1 MSYTAKG
8 FLFKKFDTEQKTD
21 KFSIR
26 QFVVK
31 IETKNKNYPEYV
43 PFQLMNDRC
52 ELIDNIEEGTEVEVS
67 FDIKGREW
75 QGKYFGSLA
84 AWKCV
89 STNILSKNSKAQT
102 ESSVSDDNGNL
113 PF

>member
-8 FLFKKFDTEQKTD
+8 FLVKKFDTEQKTD

-31 IETKNKNYPEYV
+31 IETKNENYPEYV

-84 AWKCV
+84 AWKCIPV
-89 STNILSKNSKAQT
+89 GNVHKKEEPKAQA
-102 ESSVSDDNGNL
+102 VDDAKFDNM